1 METRRISIGALTPNT
16 GQIEGLPSNPRQ
28 WTQTEIDRLAKSLKE
43 TPELFE
49 MRPLLVYEQ
58 AGEYVILGGNL
69 RFEGARKNKD
79 KDCPAIV
86 IPADTPVDKLKEIVI
101 KDNGSFGDWDIS
113 MLIADWGG
121 IPFEDWGLPS
131 WINTNEGDLETI
143 EDLSI
148 ETHAAAGENKS
159 GFSAI
164 TFLFPKEEA
173 QVVNDWIAEHSK
185 DELVVNIVDICRSVE
200 VK

>member
-1 METRRISIGALTPNT
+1 METRRISIGQLVPNT

-69 RFEGARKNKD
+69 RFEGAKKNKD

-101 KDNGSFGDWDIS
+101 KDNGSFGDWD
-113 MLIADWGG
+113 LALLA
-121 IPFEDWGLPS
+121 EDWSDLPLDEWGAPS
-131 WINTNEGDLETI
+131 WRHESVDMDAVDALFNEAHAKDKEKENTITI
-143 EDLSI
+143 VIPKCYED
-148 ETHAAAGENKS
+148 
-159 GFSAI
+159 
-164 TFLFPKEEA
+164 KEE
-173 QVVNDWIAEHSK
+173 
-185 DELVVNIVDICRSVE
+185 DIIKALEITLMEWAGCTI
-200 VK
+200 K

>member
-1 METRRISIGALTPNT
+1 METRRISIGQLTPNT

-121 IPFEDWGLPS
+121 D
-131 WINTNEGDLETI
+131 
-143 EDLSI
+143 
-148 ETHAAAGENKS
+148 
-159 GFSAI
+159 
-164 TFLFPKEEA
+164 
-173 QVVNDWIAEHSK
+173 
-185 DELVVNIVDICRSVE
+185 SV
-200 VK
+200 